1 MKESN
6 VLGLEKLKKVSRID
20 ENFPFTSDR
29 DSHMTRKYY
38 GGTLP
43 SPIFYF
49 QFLYLVLLLCFLLMV
64 LNAFLVNLFI
74 LCIGQV
80 WNHLLMNLIPSFM
93 E

>member
-6 VLGLEKLKKVSRID
+6 VLGVEKLKKVSRID
-20 ENFPFTSDR
+20 ENFPSTSSG

-38 GGTLP
+38 EGTLP

-49 QFLYLVLLLCFLLMV
+49 QFSYLVLLCFLLVV

-74 LCIGQV
+74 LCIWQV
-80 WNHLLMNLIPSFM
+80 WNHLLMNLIHSFM